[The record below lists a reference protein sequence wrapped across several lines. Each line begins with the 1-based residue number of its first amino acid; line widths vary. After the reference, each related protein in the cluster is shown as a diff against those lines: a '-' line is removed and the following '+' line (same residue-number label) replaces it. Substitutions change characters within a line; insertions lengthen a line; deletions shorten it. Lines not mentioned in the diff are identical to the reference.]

1 MVEDKKETARAAII
15 AVIEASGLTWEEA
28 FNLLMELK
36 DSTYQSAFK
45 GSFSSV
51 LLEQVTGQSGE

>member
-1 MVEDKKETARAAII
+1 MEDKKETARAAII

-28 FNLLMELK
+28 FNLLVELK

-51 LLEQVTGQSGE
+51 LLEQVTGQ